1 MSLEDVM
8 LDQRDFEAQAYRSLN
23 EFDNNVMKQQLLDNM
38 NSLRVDVMYQVQEI
52 REKVLSMNW
61 KSGAITGMM
70 FAFGALCSTMQVLIY
85 LKL

>member
-1 MSLEDVM
+1 MSLEDVV
-8 LDQRDFEAQAYRSLN
+8 LDERDLEAYRALA

-38 NSLRVDVMYQVQEI
+38 QNLRIDVMYQVQQI

-61 KSGAITGMM
+61 KSGAITGMI
-70 FAFGALCSTMQVLIY
+70 FAFGALCSTMQILIY

>member
-1 MSLEDVM
+1 MSLEDVV
-8 LDQRDFEAQAYRSLN
+8 LDERDLEAYRALA

-38 NSLRVDVMYQVQEI
+38 QNLRIDVMYQVQQI

-61 KSGAITGMM
+61 KSGAITGMI

-85 LKL
+85 MKL

>member
-1 MSLEDVM
+1 MSLEDVI
-8 LDQRDFEAQAYRSLN
+8 LDERDLQAYYALN
-23 EFDNNVMKQQLLDNM
+23 ELENNVMKQQLLDNM
-38 NSLRVDVMYQVQEI
+38 NSLRVDVTYQVQQI